1 MNSILL
7 IIGLVILMYI
17 VLRIFFMLQNKAPVI
32 EKFLEAPFAKF
43 KKNGDDQDGSI
54 LDNGD
59 ENNGMFNENDY
70 NLPVNYEIKKILSNY
85 LKSNENC
92 EIGRSDLYYKVFV
105 TALRNFIRYNFIK
118 TLGYV
123 PDNDTLSVTDTREYR
138 RYKKIL
144 QNIPDCYDL
153 MKNFLK
159 IDVNELD
166 VQPGGQRVGK
176 NSKTIKKL
184 GMYTGDEHATY
195 GKEDGN
201 LAAEVPPRE
210 KTGTK
215 TKDEGGDDAES
226 KQVDTKNDNKG
237 YLSQFG
243 KILNDSPPNKSKSLP
258 ELSHPN
264 EKHKKQQATDE
275 ESSPPSEKQAHYNS
289 LLQSL
294 GHGFGVS
301 RSN

>member
-1 MNSILL
+1 MNSILV

-32 EKFLEAPFAKF
+32 EKFLEGPFRPF
-43 KKNGDDQDGSI
+43 KKQGGDDSI
-54 LDNGD
+54 LDDGEDDGNSMINMKD
-59 ENNGMFNENDY
+59 F

-105 TALRNFIRYNFIK
+105 TALRNFIRYNFLK
-118 TLGYV
+118 TLGYI

-176 NSKTIKKL
+176 HSRTVKKL
-184 GMYTGDEHATY
+184 GVYTGDEHATY

-201 LAAEVPPRE
+201 LAAEVPLRE
-210 KTGTK
+210 KTGTN
-215 TKDEGGDDAES
+215 TKDDEDDAES
-226 KQVDTKNDNKG
+226 SKSVNTENKDGG
-237 YLSQFG
+237 YLSQFTRIFQG
-243 KILNDSPPNKSKSLP
+243 NPQEGQKKRIP
-258 ELSHPN
+258 ELSHPTDT
-264 EKHKKQQATDE
+264 ATSKPKNDDK
-275 ESSPPSEKQAHYNS
+275 PKPDDPSTDDQPFYS
-289 LLQSL
+289 LQSMAR
-294 GHGFGVS
+294 GFDT
-301 RSN
+301 N

>member
-1 MNSILL
+1 
-7 IIGLVILMYI
+7 
-17 VLRIFFMLQNKAPVI
+17 MLQEKAPLI
-32 EKFLEAPFAKF
+32 EKFLEGPFAPF
-43 KKNGDDQDGSI
+43 KKQGGDDSI
-54 LDNGD
+54 IDDGD
-59 ENNGMFNENDY
+59 EDGNSMISMSDF
-70 NLPVNYEIKKILSNY
+70 NLPVNYEIKKLLSNY

-105 TALRNFIRYNFIK
+105 TALRNFIRYNFLK

-166 VQPGGQRVGK
+166 VQHGGQRVGK
-176 NSKTIKKL
+176 HSRTVKKL
-184 GMYTGDEHATY
+184 GVYTGDEHATY

-201 LAAEVPPRE
+201 LAAEVPLRE
-210 KTGTK
+210 ETGSK
-215 TKDEGGDDAES
+215 TKDNEDDDDDDDEDSKAVDAE
-226 KQVDTKNDNKG
+226 NKDGG
-237 YLSQFG
+237 YLSQFKNIFLG
-243 KILNDSPPNKSKSLP
+243 SPAKNKSLGLS
-258 ELSHPN
+258 ELSNPAAVTTTKPKTVKEPKAN
-264 EKHKKQQATDE
+264 EP
-275 ESSPPSEKQAHYNS
+275 SSNDRSYS

-294 GHGFGVS
+294 SLGFDT
-301 RSN
+301 N